1 VSSVLYAEVLGKQGD
16 ALSFLLVEIQGG
28 FVFVPSPT
36 LALQLLVESWER
48 MRDGWIADDLAA
60 GTAGGLYCPFPPAEA
75 RRRAAASPIAAAGAD
90 SADPEWIR
98 ENADRYILSTAVED
112 LRYTRGLRA
121 APVPRRHYSAP
132 KAQCEF
138 RVRVADAGWL
148 GHLDVG
154 VCWDTT
160 AYPFETG

>member
-1 VSSVLYAEVLGKQGD
+1 MAAILYAEVLGMQGD
-16 ALSFLLVEIQGG
+16 TVSFLLVEIQDG

-48 MRDGWIADDLAA
+48 MRDGWLADHLVAA
-60 GTAGGLYCPFPPAEA
+60 AAGGLYCPFPPAEA

-98 ENADRYILSTAVED
+98 ENADRYVRSTAVAD

-121 APVPRRHYSAP
+121 ATAPRRHYYGP
-132 KAQCEF
+132 RAQCEF
-138 RVRVADAGWL
+138 RVCVADAEWL
-148 GHLDVG
+148 GHLGEG

-160 AYPFETG
+160 AYPYEAG